1 MATKKSV
8 SEPAKYVRKKYV
20 TVQEIR
26 EAVSRID
33 DARATIEVALK
44 ELDDQHIVG
53 MSFDGVGW
61 AARALDALKSYGAAV
76 RGAIHDPRSEK
87 TFAEREGGTP
97 SRGTKG
103 SR

>member
-1 MATKKSV
+1 MAAKKSV
-8 SEPAKYVRKKYV
+8 GEPAKYVRKKYV

-26 EAVSRID
+26 EAVSKID
-33 DARATIEVALK
+33 DARATIEVALR
-44 ELDDQHIVG
+44 ELDDQNIIG

-61 AARALDALKSYGAAV
+61 AARAIDAMKSYGAAI

-87 TFAEREGGTP
+87 VYAEPEGDRP
-97 SRGTKG
+97 SKGAKG